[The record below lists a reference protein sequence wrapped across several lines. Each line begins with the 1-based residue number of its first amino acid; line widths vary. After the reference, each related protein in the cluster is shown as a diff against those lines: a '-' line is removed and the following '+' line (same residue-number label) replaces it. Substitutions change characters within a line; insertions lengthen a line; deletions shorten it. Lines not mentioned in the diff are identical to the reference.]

1 MGRDMLVIGLTG
13 GIGTGKSL
21 VSRMLHEHGAT
32 IIDADLVGHEAY
44 TPHTETWQVVVDT
57 FGDVLAEDGQIDR
70 RKLGGI
76 VFSDP
81 KQLEKLNAIMHP
93 RMYKMIEE
101 RIQGHQ
107 AGGAETIVVEAAIL
121 IEAKWTPLVDE
132 VWVTTAPEDQVID
145 RIKGR
150 NNMGEDA
157 ARARINSQM
166 SSEERVRHANVSDRQ
181 RRLHGPAE
189 GIRWMDCGRA
199 ACPPIKESSDKQ

>member
-21 VSRMLHEHGAT
+21 VSRILQEHGAT

-70 RKLGGI
+70 RKLGAI

-132 VWVTTAPEDQVID
+132 VWVTTAPEDRVID

-166 SSEERVRHANVSDRQ
+166 SSEERVRHANVSIAND
-181 RRLHGPAE
+181 GS
-189 GIRWMDCGRA
+189 MDQLRDTVDGLWDSRVSTNQG
-199 ACPPIKESSDKQ
+199 E

>member
-1 MGRDMLVIGLTG
+1 MLVIGLTG

-21 VSRMLHEHGAT
+21 VSRMLQEHGAT

-70 RKLGGI
+70 RKLGAI

-150 NNMGEDA
+150 NNMGDDA

-166 SSEERVRHANVSDRQ
+166 SSEERVRHANVSIAND
-181 RRLHGPAE
+181 GS
-189 GIRWMDCGRA
+189 MDQLRDTVDGLWDSRVSTNQG
-199 ACPPIKESSDKQ
+199 E

>member
-1 MGRDMLVIGLTG
+1 MLVIGLTG

-21 VSRMLHEHGAT
+21 VSRMLEERGAT

-70 RKLGGI
+70 RKLGAI

-81 KQLEKLNAIMHP
+81 SQLEKLNAIMHP

-101 RIQGHQ
+101 RIQNLKS
-107 AGGAETIVVEAAIL
+107 GGADTIVVEAAIL

-132 VWVTTAPEDQVID
+132 VWVTTAPEDQVIA

-150 NNMGEDA
+150 NNMGEEA

-166 SSEERVRHANVSDRQ
+166 SSEERSEHADVLIANSGSMDRLKETVDSLWESRVS
-181 RRLHGPAE
+181 AN
-189 GIRWMDCGRA
+189 
-199 ACPPIKESSDKQ
+199 KESSD

>member
-21 VSRMLHEHGAT
+21 VSRMLQEHGAT

-57 FGDVLAEDGQIDR
+57 FGDVLAEDDQIDR
-70 RKLGGI
+70 RKLGAI
-76 VFSDP
+76 VFGDP

-132 VWVTTAPEDQVID
+132 VWVTTAPENQVID

-166 SSEERVRHANVSDRQ
+166 SSEERVRHADVSIAND
-181 RRLHGPAE
+181 GS
-189 GIRWMDCGRA
+189 MDQLRDTVDGLWDSRVSTNQG
-199 ACPPIKESSDKQ
+199 E

>member
-1 MGRDMLVIGLTG
+1 MLVIGLTG

-21 VSRMLHEHGAT
+21 VSRMLEERGAT

-57 FGDVLAEDGQIDR
+57 FGDVLAEDDQIDR
-70 RKLGGI
+70 RKLGAI

-81 KQLEKLNAIMHP
+81 SQLEKLNAIMHP

-101 RIQGHQ
+101 RIQNLQ
-107 AGGAETIVVEAAIL
+107 SGGADTIVVEAAIL

-132 VWVTTAPEDQVID
+132 VWVTTAPEDQVIE

-150 NNMGEDA
+150 NNMGEEA

-166 SSEERVRHANVSDRQ
+166 SSEERAGHANVLIANSGSMNELRETVDR
-181 RRLHGPAE
+181 L
-189 GIRWMDCGRA
+189 WDGRVSTN
-199 ACPPIKESSDKQ
+199 KESSD

>member
-1 MGRDMLVIGLTG
+1 MLVIGLTG

-21 VSRMLHEHGAT
+21 VSRMLQEHGAT

-57 FGDVLAEDGQIDR
+57 FGDVLAEDDQIDR
-70 RKLGGI
+70 RKLGAI
-76 VFSDP
+76 VFGDP

-132 VWVTTAPEDQVID
+132 VWVTTAPENQVID

-166 SSEERVRHANVSDRQ
+166 SSEERVRHANVSIAND
-181 RRLHGPAE
+181 GS
-189 GIRWMDCGRA
+189 MDQLRDTVDGLWDSRVSTNQG
-199 ACPPIKESSDKQ
+199 E

>member
-21 VSRMLHEHGAT
+21 VSRMLQEHGAT

-57 FGDVLAEDGQIDR
+57 FGDVLAEDDQIDR
-70 RKLGGI
+70 RKLGAI

-132 VWVTTAPEDQVID
+132 VWVTTAPENQVID

-166 SSEERVRHANVSDRQ
+166 SSEERVRHANVSIAND
-181 RRLHGPAE
+181 GS
-189 GIRWMDCGRA
+189 MDQLRDTVDGLWDSRVSTNQG
-199 ACPPIKESSDKQ
+199 E

>member
-1 MGRDMLVIGLTG
+1 MLVIGLTG

-21 VSRMLHEHGAT
+21 VSRILQEHGAT

-57 FGDVLAEDGQIDR
+57 FGDVLAEDDQIDR
-70 RKLGGI
+70 RKLGAI
-76 VFSDP
+76 VFGDP

-132 VWVTTAPEDQVID
+132 VWVTTAPENQVID

-166 SSEERVRHANVSDRQ
+166 SSEERVRHADVSIAND
-181 RRLHGPAE
+181 GS
-189 GIRWMDCGRA
+189 MDQLRDTVDGLWDSRVSTNQG
-199 ACPPIKESSDKQ
+199 E

>member
-21 VSRMLHEHGAT
+21 VSRMLQEHGAT

-70 RKLGGI
+70 RKLGAI

-107 AGGAETIVVEAAIL
+107 SGGAETIVVEAAIL
-121 IEAKWTPLVDE
+121 IEAKWTPLADE

-166 SSEERVRHANVSDRQ
+166 SSEERVRHADVSIAND
-181 RRLHGPAE
+181 GS
-189 GIRWMDCGRA
+189 MDQLRDTVDGLWDSRVSTNQG
-199 ACPPIKESSDKQ
+199 E

>member
-21 VSRMLHEHGAT
+21 VSRMLQEHGAT

-70 RKLGGI
+70 RKLGAI

-132 VWVTTAPEDQVID
+132 VWVTTAPENQVID

-166 SSEERVRHANVSDRQ
+166 SSEERVRHADVSIAND
-181 RRLHGPAE
+181 GS
-189 GIRWMDCGRA
+189 MDQLRDTVDGLWDSRVSTNQG
-199 ACPPIKESSDKQ
+199 E

>member
-1 MGRDMLVIGLTG
+1 MLQ
-13 GIGTGKSL
+13 
-21 VSRMLHEHGAT
+21 EHGAT

-70 RKLGGI
+70 RKLGAI

-132 VWVTTAPEDQVID
+132 VWVTTAPEDHVID

-166 SSEERVRHANVSDRQ
+166 SSEERVRHANVSIAND
-181 RRLHGPAE
+181 GS
-189 GIRWMDCGRA
+189 MDQLRDTVDGLWDSRVSTNQG
-199 ACPPIKESSDKQ
+199 E

>member
-1 MGRDMLVIGLTG
+1 MGRNMLVIGLTG

-21 VSRMLHEHGAT
+21 VSRMLQEHGAT

-57 FGDVLAEDGQIDR
+57 FGDVLAEDDQIDR
-70 RKLGGI
+70 RKLGAI
-76 VFSDP
+76 VFGDP

-132 VWVTTAPEDQVID
+132 VWVTTAPENQVID

-166 SSEERVRHANVSDRQ
+166 SSEERVRHANVSIAND
-181 RRLHGPAE
+181 GS
-189 GIRWMDCGRA
+189 MDQLRDTVDGLWDSRVSTNQG
-199 ACPPIKESSDKQ
+199 E

>member
-21 VSRMLHEHGAT
+21 VSRMLQEHGAT

-57 FGDVLAEDGQIDR
+57 FGDVLAEDDQIDR
-70 RKLGGI
+70 RKLGAI

-81 KQLEKLNAIMHP
+81 MQLEKLNAIMHP

-132 VWVTTAPEDQVID
+132 VWVTTAPENQVID

-166 SSEERVRHANVSDRQ
+166 SSEERVRHADVSIAND
-181 RRLHGPAE
+181 GS
-189 GIRWMDCGRA
+189 MDQLRDTVDGLWDSRVSTNQG
-199 ACPPIKESSDKQ
+199 E

>member
-21 VSRMLHEHGAT
+21 VSRMLQEHGAT

-70 RKLGGI
+70 RKLGAI

-81 KQLEKLNAIMHP
+81 KQLQKLNAIMHP

-166 SSEERVRHANVSDRQ
+166 SSEERVRHANVSIAND
-181 RRLHGPAE
+181 GS
-189 GIRWMDCGRA
+189 MDQLRDTVDGLWDSRVSTNQG
-199 ACPPIKESSDKQ
+199 E

>member
-1 MGRDMLVIGLTG
+1 MLVIGLTG

-21 VSRMLHEHGAT
+21 VSRMLEERGAT

-70 RKLGGI
+70 RKLGAI

-81 KQLEKLNAIMHP
+81 SQLEKLNAIMHP

-101 RIQGHQ
+101 RIQGLQ
-107 AGGAETIVVEAAIL
+107 SGGAETIVVEAAIL

-150 NNMGEDA
+150 NNMGEEA

-166 SSEERVRHANVSDRQ
+166 SSEERAGHADVLIANSGSMDELRETVDRLWDDRVS
-181 RRLHGPAE
+181 AN
-189 GIRWMDCGRA
+189 
-199 ACPPIKESSDKQ
+199 KESSD

>member
-21 VSRMLHEHGAT
+21 VSRMLEEHGAT

-70 RKLGGI
+70 RKLGAI

-101 RIQGHQ
+101 RIQGHR
-107 AGGAETIVVEAAIL
+107 AGSAETIVVEAAIL
-121 IEAKWTPLVDE
+121 IEANWTPLVDE
-132 VWVTTAPEDQVID
+132 VWVTTAPEDHVID

-166 SSEERVRHANVSDRQ
+166 SSEERVRHANVSIAND
-181 RRLHGPAE
+181 GS
-189 GIRWMDCGRA
+189 MDQLRDTVDGLWDSRVSTNQG
-199 ACPPIKESSDKQ
+199 E

>member
-21 VSRMLHEHGAT
+21 VSRMLQEHGAT

-70 RKLGGI
+70 RKLGAI

-166 SSEERVRHANVSDRQ
+166 SSEERVRHANVSIAND
-181 RRLHGPAE
+181 GS
-189 GIRWMDCGRA
+189 MDQLRDTVDGLWDSRVSTNQG
-199 ACPPIKESSDKQ
+199 E

>member
-21 VSRMLHEHGAT
+21 VSRLLQERGAT

-57 FGDVLAEDGQIDR
+57 FGDVLAEDNQIDR
-70 RKLGGI
+70 RKLGAI

-81 KQLEKLNAIMHP
+81 EQLAKLNAIMHP

-101 RIQGHQ
+101 RIQNLQ
-107 AGGAETIVVEAAIL
+107 SGGAETIVVEAAIL

-132 VWVTTAPEDQVID
+132 VWVTTAPEDQVIE

-150 NNMGEDA
+150 NNMGEEA

-166 SSEERVRHANVSDRQ
+166 SSDERAGHADVLIANDGSMENLKETVDSLWESRVS
-181 RRLHGPAE
+181 AN
-189 GIRWMDCGRA
+189 
-199 ACPPIKESSDKQ
+199 KESSD

>member
-1 MGRDMLVIGLTG
+1 MLVIGLTG

-21 VSRMLHEHGAT
+21 VSRMLEERGAT

-70 RKLGGI
+70 RKLGAI

-81 KQLEKLNAIMHP
+81 SQLEKLNAIMHP

-101 RIQGHQ
+101 RIKGLQ

-132 VWVTTAPEDQVID
+132 VWVTTAPEDQVIE

-150 NNMGEDA
+150 NNMGEEA

-166 SSEERVRHANVSDRQ
+166 PSDERAGHADVLIANDGSMDQLKDAVDSLWESRVS
-181 RRLHGPAE
+181 AN
-189 GIRWMDCGRA
+189 
-199 ACPPIKESSDKQ
+199 KESSD

>member
-1 MGRDMLVIGLTG
+1 MGLDMLVIGLTG

-21 VSRMLHEHGAT
+21 VSRMLEERGAT
-32 IIDADLVGHEAY
+32 IINADLVGHEAY

-70 RKLGGI
+70 RKLGAI

-81 KQLEKLNAIMHP
+81 SQLEKLNAIMHP

-101 RIQGHQ
+101 RIQNLQ
-107 AGGAETIVVEAAIL
+107 SGGAETIVVEAAIL

-132 VWVTTAPEDQVID
+132 VWVTTAPEDQVIE

-150 NNMGEDA
+150 NNMGEEA

-166 SSEERVRHANVSDRQ
+166 PSDERAGHADVLITNDGSMDQLRETVGSLWESRVS
-181 RRLHGPAE
+181 AN
-189 GIRWMDCGRA
+189 
-199 ACPPIKESSDKQ
+199 KESSD

>member
-1 MGRDMLVIGLTG
+1 MLVIGLTG

-21 VSRMLHEHGAT
+21 VSRMLEERGAT

-70 RKLGGI
+70 RKLGAI

-81 KQLEKLNAIMHP
+81 SQLEKLNAIMHP

-101 RIQGHQ
+101 RIQGLQ
-107 AGGAETIVVEAAIL
+107 SGGAETIVVEAAIL

-150 NNMGEDA
+150 NNMGEEA

-166 SSEERVRHANVSDRQ
+166 SSEERVGHADVLVPNDGSMDRLRETVDKLWDSRVS
-181 RRLHGPAE
+181 AN
-189 GIRWMDCGRA
+189 
-199 ACPPIKESSDKQ
+199 KENSD

>member
-21 VSRMLHEHGAT
+21 VSRMLQEHGAT

-70 RKLGGI
+70 RKLGAI

-107 AGGAETIVVEAAIL
+107 AGGAETIVVEAAVL

-132 VWVTTAPEDQVID
+132 VWVTTAPEDHVID

-166 SSEERVRHANVSDRQ
+166 SSEERVRHANVSIAND
-181 RRLHGPAE
+181 GS
-189 GIRWMDCGRA
+189 MDQLRDTVDGLWDSRVSTNQG
-199 ACPPIKESSDKQ
+199 E

>member
-21 VSRMLHEHGAT
+21 VSRMLQEHGAT

-57 FGDVLAEDGQIDR
+57 FGDVLAEDDQIDR
-70 RKLGGI
+70 RKLGAI

-132 VWVTTAPEDQVID
+132 VWVTTAPENQVID

-166 SSEERVRHANVSDRQ
+166 SSEERVRHADVSIAND
-181 RRLHGPAE
+181 GS
-189 GIRWMDCGRA
+189 MDQLRDTVDGLWDSRVSTNQG
-199 ACPPIKESSDKQ
+199 E

>member
-21 VSRMLHEHGAT
+21 VSRMLQEHGAT

-70 RKLGGI
+70 RKLGAI

-132 VWVTTAPEDQVID
+132 VWVTTAPENQVID

-166 SSEERVRHANVSDRQ
+166 SSEERVRHANVSIAND
-181 RRLHGPAE
+181 GS
-189 GIRWMDCGRA
+189 MDQLRDTVDGLWDSRVSTNQG
-199 ACPPIKESSDKQ
+199 E

>member
-1 MGRDMLVIGLTG
+1 MLVIGLTG

-21 VSRMLHEHGAT
+21 VSRMLQEHGAT

-70 RKLGGI
+70 RKLGAI

-157 ARARINSQM
+157 ARARIDSQM
-166 SSEERVRHANVSDRQ
+166 SSEERVRHANVSIAND
-181 RRLHGPAE
+181 GS
-189 GIRWMDCGRA
+189 MDQLRDTVDGLWDSRVSTNQG
-199 ACPPIKESSDKQ
+199 E

>member
-21 VSRMLHEHGAT
+21 VSRMLQEHGAT

-70 RKLGGI
+70 RKLGAI

-132 VWVTTAPEDQVID
+132 VWVTTAPEDHVID

-166 SSEERVRHANVSDRQ
+166 SSEERVRHANVSIAND
-181 RRLHGPAE
+181 GS
-189 GIRWMDCGRA
+189 MDQLRDTVDGLWDSRVSTNQG
-199 ACPPIKESSDKQ
+199 E

>member
-1 MGRDMLVIGLTG
+1 MLVIGLTG

-21 VSRMLHEHGAT
+21 VSRMLEERGAT

-70 RKLGGI
+70 RKLGAI

-81 KQLEKLNAIMHP
+81 SQLEKLNAIMHP

-101 RIQGHQ
+101 RIQGLQ
-107 AGGAETIVVEAAIL
+107 SGGAETIVVEAAIL

-150 NNMGEDA
+150 NNMGEEA

-166 SSEERVRHANVSDRQ
+166 SSDERAGHADVLIANSGSMDELRETVDILWDDRVS
-181 RRLHGPAE
+181 AN
-189 GIRWMDCGRA
+189 
-199 ACPPIKESSDKQ
+199 KESSD

>member
-21 VSRMLHEHGAT
+21 VSRILQEHGAT

-57 FGDVLAEDGQIDR
+57 FGDVLAEDDQIDR
-70 RKLGGI
+70 RKLGAI

-132 VWVTTAPEDQVID
+132 VWVTTAPENQVID

-166 SSEERVRHANVSDRQ
+166 SSEERVRHADVSIAND
-181 RRLHGPAE
+181 GS
-189 GIRWMDCGRA
+189 MDQLRDTVDGLWDSRVSTNQG
-199 ACPPIKESSDKQ
+199 E

>member
-132 VWVTTAPEDQVID
+132 VWVTTAPENQVID

-166 SSEERVRHANVSDRQ
+166 SSEERVGHADVLIANDGSMDQLKDTVDGLWDSRVSTNQ
-181 RRLHGPAE
+181 GE
-189 GIRWMDCGRA
+189 
-199 ACPPIKESSDKQ
+199 

>member
-21 VSRMLHEHGAT
+21 VSRMLQEHGAT

-70 RKLGGI
+70 RKLGAI

-157 ARARINSQM
+157 ARARIDSQM
-166 SSEERVRHANVSDRQ
+166 SSEERARHADVSIAND
-181 RRLHGPAE
+181 GS
-189 GIRWMDCGRA
+189 MDQLRDTVDGLWDSRVSTNQG
-199 ACPPIKESSDKQ
+199 E

>member
-21 VSRMLHEHGAT
+21 VSRMLQEHGAT

-70 RKLGGI
+70 RKLGAI

-121 IEAKWTPLVDE
+121 IEAKWTPLVGE
-132 VWVTTAPEDQVID
+132 VWVTTAPEDHVID

-166 SSEERVRHANVSDRQ
+166 SSEERVRHANVSIAND
-181 RRLHGPAE
+181 GS
-189 GIRWMDCGRA
+189 MDQLRDTVDGLWDSRVSTNQG
-199 ACPPIKESSDKQ
+199 E

>member
-1 MGRDMLVIGLTG
+1 MLVIGLTG

-21 VSRMLHEHGAT
+21 VSRMLQEHGAT

-70 RKLGGI
+70 RKLGAI

-166 SSEERVRHANVSDRQ
+166 SSEERVRHANVSIAND
-181 RRLHGPAE
+181 GS
-189 GIRWMDCGRA
+189 MDQLRDTVDGLWDSRVSTNQG
-199 ACPPIKESSDKQ
+199 E

>member
-21 VSRMLHEHGAT
+21 VSRMLEEHGAT

-70 RKLGGI
+70 RKLGAI

-132 VWVTTAPEDQVID
+132 VWVTTAPEDHVID

-166 SSEERVRHANVSDRQ
+166 SSEERVRHANVSIAND
-181 RRLHGPAE
+181 GS
-189 GIRWMDCGRA
+189 MDQLRDTVDGLWDSRVSTNQG
-199 ACPPIKESSDKQ
+199 E

>member
-1 MGRDMLVIGLTG
+1 MLVIGLTG

-21 VSRMLHEHGAT
+21 VSRILQEHGAT

-101 RIQGHQ
+101 RIHGHQ
-107 AGGAETIVVEAAIL
+107 TGGADTIVVEAAIL

-150 NNMGEDA
+150 NNMGEEA

-166 SSEERVRHANVSDRQ
+166 PSDERARHADVLIDNNGSMSQLKDTVDNLWESRVS
-181 RRLHGPAE
+181 AN
-189 GIRWMDCGRA
+189 
-199 ACPPIKESSDKQ
+199 KESSD